1 MAQHD
6 NGYKNLFSHP
16 EMVRDLLTGFVHEP
30 WVAELDFATLEKV
43 SGSYVSDDLRDRED
57 DVVWRVRFRERWLY
71 VYLLLEFQSTV
82 DDFMAVRLLTYLG
95 LLYQDIIKQKGL
107 TENDKLPPV
116 LPLVL
121 YNGVQRWHAA
131 QEINTLIEPV
141 PGRLQ
146 DYAPHLKYLLLDE
159 GAIDESGPLAL
170 QNLAAA
176 LFRLEKSRTPADMVQ
191 AVAAL
196 LDWLQAPEQNS
207 VRRAFAVW
215 MKRVLL
221 PSRLPGTQL
230 PEVGDL
236 LEVKTMLAETVMDW
250 TQQWLQQ
257 GLEKGRQAEASLLL
271 ERQLTKRFGPLAP
284 AVRAR
289 LTDAS
294 TQQLEDWAERI
305 LDAPNLEAV
314 FSHGA

>member
-43 SGSYVSDDLRDRED
+43 SGS
-57 DVVWRVRFRERWLY
+57 
-71 VYLLLEFQSTV
+71 
-82 DDFMAVRLLTYLG
+82 
-95 LLYQDIIKQKGL
+95 
-107 TENDKLPPV
+107 
-116 LPLVL
+116 
-121 YNGVQRWHAA
+121 
-131 QEINTLIEPV
+131 
-141 PGRLQ
+141 
-146 DYAPHLKYLLLDE
+146 
-159 GAIDESGPLAL
+159 
-170 QNLAAA
+170 
-176 LFRLEKSRTPADMVQ
+176 
-191 AVAAL
+191 AAL

-221 PSRLPGTQL
+221 PSRLPGTRL